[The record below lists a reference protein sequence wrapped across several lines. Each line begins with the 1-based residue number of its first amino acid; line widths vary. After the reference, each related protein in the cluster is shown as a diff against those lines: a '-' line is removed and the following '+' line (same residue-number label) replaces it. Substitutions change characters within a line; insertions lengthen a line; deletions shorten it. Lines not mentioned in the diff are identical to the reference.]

1 MGVSDKIGFEGETM
15 HTEPLVCETA
25 CSATTTRPT
34 ILEQLLEEVRRESQV
49 ESERYLEETKVPYG
63 GE

>member
-1 MGVSDKIGFEGETM
+1 M

-49 ESERYLEETKVPYG
+49 ESDRYLEETKVPYG

>member
-1 MGVSDKIGFEGETM
+1 M
-15 HTEPLVCETA
+15 HTEPLVCEIA
-25 CSATTTRPT
+25 CSATTTQPS

-49 ESERYLEETKVPYG
+49 ESDRYLEETKVPYG